1 MSATPERLTPARL
14 RKPSLG
20 EAALHGGWSLF
31 VESFKRYAF
40 SKRSLVLA
48 LLFAIPSA
56 LIILARSL
64 ARRDIT
70 ASVESLHI
78 AEWATILTFAPTALL
93 SFAALLNAAGL
104 IQDEI
109 EEQTLTYLLL
119 RPTPRWMIYLAKL
132 LAATLAT
139 VILACIFHAASYLCL
154 YTGTPQMEEALRT
167 SMPASMAALVLTATA
182 YSAVFGLIGL
192 VLKRSL
198 VVGVL
203 YIVIFEGILAS
214 IPFNFRAYTI
224 VYYFRVLCHHWV
236 GVPENHW
243 GLPTTPSGMPTASS
257 CVTIL
262 LCTAALF
269 ALLGAVYTQ
278 RKEFRMKTPA
288 GA

>member
-119 RPTPRWMIYLAKL
+119 RPTPRWTIYLAKL
-132 LAATLAT
+132 IAATLTT
-139 VILACIFHAASYLCL
+139 VILACVFHAASYLCL
-154 YTGTPQMEEALRT
+154 YTGTPYLDEVLRV
-167 SMPASMAALVLTATA
+167 SMPASMAALALTATA
-182 YSAVFGLIGL
+182 YSTVFGLIGL

-214 IPFNFRAYTI
+214 IPFNFRSYTI
-224 VYYFRVLCHHWV
+224 VYYFRVLCHHWA
-236 GVPENHW
+236 GVPEHQW
-243 GLPTTPSGMPTASS
+243 GLPTNPADMPMASS

-262 LCTAALF
+262 LCTAAVF
-269 ALLGAVYTQ
+269 SALGAYYTQ